1 MSEHFAVVPPM
12 SRKIASGSPICSAD
26 AGRADD
32 ASGRPGLDEGDGP
45 LPRRLSGRRAGAR
58 LHDVEAPAQAVLRER
73 RAEVVEIAGDGG
85 LHVAVEDRR
94 ARALVLAP
102 LAGDLRGDRDV
113 RAGQEVEE
121 AIARGALVL
130 GVGVG
135 VQEADGD
142 RLDALRAAGVGDG
155 VELGELERDE
165 DVAVAVDALAHLE
178 AQPSR
183 HERLGLAA
191 DEVVHVG
198 PVSAA
203 DLEHVAEAARRD
215 ERRQGAGALGERV
228 DDDRRAVDEVP
239 DALEG
244 DLAVGQAGEHALG
257 QARRGRRRLGDA
269 EVARLGVE
277 EDEVG
282 ERAADVRRG
291 DEAHRAGSPAPCP
304 QRRPS
309 RPRRRGLSAS
319 SIATP

>member
-1 MSEHFAVVPPM
+1 M
-12 SRKIASGSPICSAD
+12 
-26 AGRADD
+26 
-32 ASGRPGLDEGDGP
+32 
-45 LPRRLSGRRAGAR
+45 
-58 LHDVEAPAQAVLRER
+58 
-73 RAEVVEIAGDGG
+73 
-85 LHVAVEDRR
+85 
-94 ARALVLAP
+94 
-102 LAGDLRGDRDV
+102 
-113 RAGQEVEE
+113 RAGQELEE

-165 DVAVAVDALAHLE
+165 DAAVAVDPLAHLE
-178 AQPSR
+178 AQPPR
-183 HERLGLAA
+183 HERLRLAA

-203 DLEHVAEAARRD
+203 DLEHVAEAARGD
-215 ERRQGAGALGERV
+215 ERRQGAVALGQRV

-257 QARRGRRRLGDA
+257 QARRRRRRLRDA

-282 ERAADVRRG
+282 ERTADVRRG
-291 DEAHRAGSPAPCP
+291 DEAH
-304 QRRPS
+304 
-309 RPRRRGLSAS
+309 SAAS
-319 SIATP
+319 VP